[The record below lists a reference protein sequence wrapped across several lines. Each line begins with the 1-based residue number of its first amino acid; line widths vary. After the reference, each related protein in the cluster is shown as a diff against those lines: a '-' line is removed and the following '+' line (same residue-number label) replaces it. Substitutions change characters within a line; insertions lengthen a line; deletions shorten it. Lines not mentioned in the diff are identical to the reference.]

1 VAGNRKAFL
10 TGLFLALGFAGI
22 GRAAPT
28 TDVVFGNL
36 GSSGTTG
43 ALSTTN
49 TGITDSVKVAQVFT
63 TNTGTNE
70 RLSAITLGA
79 YSSVGATL
87 GLSVFNDAGG
97 VPGTLFAASTDTNT
111 LGTNTNGALVTW
123 SFNNVLM
130 NPSTNYWIVPSTD
143 LNWNF
148 RSSFV
153 AFPTQQNSSGYG
165 YAGAYE
171 SSNGGTNWALVDGGA
186 AYAVSV
192 QAVPEP
198 STYAMAVLGMAVA
211 AFAARRRRVA

>member
-1 VAGNRKAFL
+1 
-10 TGLFLALGFAGI
+10 
-22 GRAAPT
+22 
-28 TDVVFGNL
+28 
-36 GSSGTTG
+36 
-43 ALSTTN
+43 
-49 TGITDSVKVAQVFT
+49 
-63 TNTGTNE
+63 
-70 RLSAITLGA
+70 
-79 YSSVGATL
+79 
-87 GLSVFNDAGG
+87 LSVFNDDGG
-97 VPGTLFAASTDTNT
+97 SPGTLFAASTNTNT
-111 LGTNTNGALVTW
+111 LGTDTNGALVTW

-171 SSNGGTNWALVDGGA
+171 SSNGGTSWATVDGGA

-198 STYAMAVLGMAVA
+198 STYAMAAAGLAMA
-211 AFAARRRRVA
+211 AFASWRRRVARSFC